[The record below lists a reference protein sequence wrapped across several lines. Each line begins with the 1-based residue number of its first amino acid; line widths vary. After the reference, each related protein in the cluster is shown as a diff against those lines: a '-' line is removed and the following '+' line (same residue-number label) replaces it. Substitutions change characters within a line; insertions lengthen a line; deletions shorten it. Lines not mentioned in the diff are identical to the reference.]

1 MSSGTVAVRY
11 AKALLAFAEEQ
22 GCQDLVY
29 DRMLCLSRHLAQ
41 VPEIMHSVNDPTLPV
56 DARCRLL
63 ETALTG
69 DDGTPV
75 NQALA
80 SFVNLVVK
88 AGRGD
93 SVLFI
98 ASAYRDLYRRKYNIV
113 PVEIR
118 TAHHL
123 LDAQC
128 SELERMIRQ
137 KAKSDRIE
145 WNEVIDEGLVGGFV
159 LQVDDYRIDAS
170 VARKLRIVE
179 KELIE
184 KNSRII

>member
-11 AKALLAFAEEQ
+11 AKALLAYAEEQ

-29 DRMLCLSRHLAQ
+29 DQMLCLSHNVTR
-41 VPEIMHSVNDPTLPV
+41 VPGIMRIINDPTQSV
-56 DARCRLL
+56 DARCKLL
-63 ETALTG
+63 ETALTS
-69 DDGTPV
+69 DDGTLVCP
-75 NQALA
+75 ALKG
-80 SFVNLVVK
+80 FINLVVK
-88 AGRGD
+88 AGRGE

-98 ASAYRDLYRRKYNIV
+98 ASTYRDLYRRKYNVV

-123 LDAQC
+123 LDGQRA
-128 SELERMIRQ
+128 ELEKMIRQ
-137 KAKSDRIE
+137 EAESDNIE
-145 WNEVIDEGLVGGFV
+145 WNEVIDEKLLGGFV